1 MVELGR
7 VYDPSVK
14 KYIKIVVG
22 GVPSKFYGVYDP
34 SKRTIHLNSRE
45 SYKSDDR
52 YMDICIH
59 EALHATFPSLSE
71 EIVTKRTP
79 ILKRLLFKM
88 GVQPV
93 DQG

>member
-1 MVELGR
+1 MELGR
-7 VYDPSVK
+7 VYDPVKK
-14 KYIKIVVG
+14 KYIRIVEG
-22 GVPSKFYGVYDP
+22 GIPTRWHGYYDAD
-34 SKRTIHLNSRE
+34 RMVIHLPQRQKCQS
-45 SYKSDDR
+45 SDT

-79 ILKRLLFKM
+79 ILKRLLLKM

>member
-7 VYDPSVK
+7 VWCPVRR
-14 KYIKIVVG
+14 KYIRIVEG
-22 GVPSKFYGVYDP
+22 GVPSLWHGYYD
-34 SKRTIHLNSRE
+34 RDRMVIHLPKRRKCQSA
-45 SYKSDDR
+45 DR

-71 EIVTKRTP
+71 EAVTQRTP
-79 ILKRLLFKM
+79 ILKRLLKKM

-93 DQG
+93 DLG